1 MNRIEHTILKRNIP
15 DVFLHSEDGQ
25 FWFDFTQQWVPWVS
39 GSERVPGMT
48 PDTGSIVH
56 DVRWF
61 SDVTYDK
68 NDILFY
74 SGDTYLSLQNTNIG
88 RTPNEVSSSYWEPIL
103 QREVTNTKG
112 KHYQW
117 NGASWELYSGSLGY
131 DYQLP
136 LFLECDAKELGVMT
150 SFNGMMEQVD
160 QICNFSYTQTGHT
173 VQLYNTVN
181 PDKLRKIVEQTFI
194 VDWGDGSPTTES
206 MVNSGIVGTAL
217 PTISHTYTG
226 TTGYTISVTLD
237 TPWAK
242 QRVTKQISTED
253 IFTGHTSYTGHTFG
267 TFSGFTIPY
276 SEEIGSVD
284 YLNDYDYTN
293 NTGYTVEPF
302 RYMAMG
308 KSRVNELKKYGSN
321 SFTQTL
327 TSGSADDGSIWT
339 GYTIDDLYY
348 RDFVDGF
355 TMITGT
361 TSGFTREDVFNTMI
375 TRNEHFLGFIDDPT
389 VYSDI
394 FVERGKQGVMENNL
408 RLGEIDSVKEL
419 EVYGNGFFNIK
430 KQ

>member
-1 MNRIEHTILKRNIP
+1 MDRIEHTILKRVIP
-15 DVFLHSEDGQ
+15 DVFLHSENGQ
-25 FWFDFTQQWVPWVS
+25 YWFDFTQQWVPWVS
-39 GSERVPGMT
+39 GSNRIPGMT

-61 SDVTYDK
+61 SNITYDK
-68 NDILFY
+68 DDVLFY
-74 SGDTYLSLQNTNIG
+74 SGNTYLSLQDTNINHIP
-88 RTPNEVSSSYWEPIL
+88 TEVSSSYWEPIL

-112 KHYQW
+112 KYFQW
-117 NGASWELYSGSLGY
+117 NGSSWELYSGSLGY
-131 DYQLP
+131 DYNLP
-136 LFLECDAKELGVMT
+136 LFLECDAKELGVMV
-150 SFNGMMEQVD
+150 SFDGYMEQVD
-160 QICNFSYTQTGHT
+160 QLCNFSYTQTGHT
-173 VQLYNTVN
+173 IQLYNTVN
-181 PDKLRKIVEQTFI
+181 PDKLRKIVEQTYTI
-194 VDWGDGSPTTES
+194 NWGDGNSSGFT
-206 MVNSGIVGTAL
+206 VNSGIVGTAL

-237 TPWAK
+237 SPWTK
-242 QRVTKQISTED
+242 QRVVKEISTKD
-253 IFTGHTSYTGHTFG
+253 VFTGHTSYTGHTFG

-276 SEEIGSVD
+276 TEEVGSID

-293 NTGYTVEPF
+293 NTGYTTTGF
-302 RYMAMG
+302 TYMSIG
-308 KSRVNELKKYGSN
+308 KSRVNELKKYGTN
-321 SFTQTL
+321 TFTQTL

-348 RDFVDGF
+348 RDFVDGY

-361 TSGFTREDVFNTMI
+361 TSGSTREEVFNNVI

-408 RLGEIDSVKEL
+408 RLGEMDSVAEL